1 MIEEIIITLLFVA
14 SLYYQKNWLY
24 ILFFTLQTFH
34 AIRYYYMKTQTTFVM
49 ERIMQNNNNQITNI
63 CASSKPHEINDK
75 GICITFVTGETKC
88 FDWDDGYIPKQ
99 VDHYI
104 SQNVH

>member
-1 MIEEIIITLLFVA
+1 MFEEIIIIILFVA
-14 SLYYQKNWLY
+14 SLYYRKNWLY
-24 ILFFTLQTFH
+24 ILFSTLQTFH
-34 AIRYYYMKTQTTFVM
+34 AIRYYYMKIETTFVM
-49 ERIMQNNNNQITNI
+49 ERIMQNNNNQIINI
-63 CASSKPHEINDK
+63 CANSNPYEINYK
-75 GICITFVTGETKC
+75 GICVTFVTGYVKC